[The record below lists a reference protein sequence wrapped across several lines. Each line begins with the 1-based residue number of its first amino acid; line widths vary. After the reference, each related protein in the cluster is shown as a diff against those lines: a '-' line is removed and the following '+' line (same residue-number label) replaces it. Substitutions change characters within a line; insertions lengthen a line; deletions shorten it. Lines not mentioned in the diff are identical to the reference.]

1 MAPFGSRLSIF
12 GPFVGR
18 LGGPLCG
25 PILAAALGCSSPPAH
40 PPASPATPV
49 AGEPAPAAAPA
60 ASPASADPAASPDQA
75 FAAFSHHLLED
86 LLRHSPTF
94 ATHAGDHRYDDRWP
108 DVSVQGQAAERAFIE
123 QTRAALA
130 RLPRDRL
137 SEQNQIDA
145 GILDDRLRSMLFS
158 MDELK
163 PYDTDPMAYV
173 GLISNGID
181 PLVTRE
187 FGTKESRMASLAGR
201 LDGVPAIVAVAK
213 QRLGHAAKV
222 FTETAI
228 QQNKGLIGLIETR
241 LPARFAEVPAEKDR
255 GTAAASRAAAALHDL
270 QNFLETDLLPRS
282 DGSFRLGRE
291 RFAKKLAFALG
302 DDVDIDTVAADA
314 RALLERTQAEMVD
327 TAKQIWTD
335 DKLGKLPPL
344 DTPEH
349 KKAFVKRVLDHV
361 AADHP
366 TNQTI
371 LADARRWL
379 DKATAFV
386 RDQNLVRVPD
396 EPVAV
401 IEMPEYKR
409 GVAVAYCDSS
419 GALEAQPQ
427 TFFAIA
433 PAPSDWPKQRVE
445 SLYREY
451 NQAMLADLAIHEA
464 MPGHYLQLM
473 HNNQFASKLRAVF
486 GSGPFIEGWAV
497 YAEWMMAE
505 HGFGG
510 PRVKLQRQK
519 MMLRTCANAI
529 LDHDIHA
536 GTMDEAAA
544 LALMKNEAFQEDGE
558 AVGKWKRARLSSAQL
573 TTYFYG
579 FTELLKLRHAV
590 ETQPGFSERAY
601 HDRLLSWG
609 SPPMKFVR
617 QLVLEH

>member
-1 MAPFGSRLSIF
+1 MAL
-12 GPFVGR
+12 
-18 LGGPLCG
+18 LGTHI
-25 PILAAALGCSSPPAH
+25 PILGSLVLAALACSSPPAH
-40 PPASPATPV
+40 PPASAATP
-49 AGEPAPAAAPA
+49 AGGDPSAPAGPPPPGA
-60 ASPASADPAASPDQA
+60 PAASPDQA
-75 FAAFSHHLLED
+75 FAAFSQHFLDE
-86 LLRHSPTF
+86 LLRRSPIF
-94 ATHAGDHRYDDRWP
+94 ATHAGDHRHDARWP
-108 DVSVQGQAAERAFIE
+108 DVSVQGDADERKFIE
-123 QTRAALA
+123 DTRAALA
-130 RLPRDRL
+130 RLPREQL
-137 SEQNQIDA
+137 SEQNRIDA
-145 GILDDRLRSMLFS
+145 AILDERLRSMLFS
-158 MDELK
+158 LDELK
-163 PYDTDPMAYV
+163 PHDTDPMAYV

-201 LDGVPAIVAVAK
+201 LDGIPAIVAVAK
-213 QRLGHAAKV
+213 QRLGHAATV

-228 QQNKGLIGLIETR
+228 QQNKGLIALVEHQ

-255 GTAAASRAAAALHDL
+255 LTAAAARAAAALHDL
-270 QNFLETDLLPRS
+270 QSFLETDLLPRS

-302 DDVDIDTVAADA
+302 DDIDIDTVAADA
-314 RALLERTQAEMVD
+314 RALLTRTQAEMVD
-327 TAKQIWTD
+327 TAKQIWAD

-344 DTPEH
+344 DTTEQ

-361 AADHP
+361 AADRP

-379 DKATAFV
+379 DKTTAFV

-409 GVAVAYCDSS
+409 GIAVAYCDSS
-419 GALEAQPQ
+419 GALEATPQ
-427 TFFAIA
+427 TFFAIS
-433 PAPSDWPKQRVE
+433 PTPSDWPKARAE
-445 SLYREY
+445 SFYREY
-451 NQAMLADLAIHEA
+451 NQAMLAELTIHEA

-486 GSGPFIEGWAV
+486 ASGPFVEGWAV

-519 MMLRTCANAI
+519 MVLRLSANAI

-536 GTMDEAAA
+536 GTMDEQAA

-579 FTELLKLRHAV
+579 FSELIKLRKAV
-590 ETQPGFSERAY
+590 ESQPGFSERAY

-609 SPPMKFVR
+609 SPPMKYVR
-617 QLVLEH
+617 QLVAGH

>member
-1 MAPFGSRLSIF
+1 MSALGSRLPIF
-12 GPFVGR
+12 GP
-18 LGGPLCG
+18 L
-25 PILAAALGCSSPPAH
+25 LAAALACSSPPAH
-40 PPASPATPV
+40 PPAS
-49 AGEPAPAAAPA
+49 AAAPA
-60 ASPASADPAASPDQA
+60 PGEPSAAPPAGPPQPATPPPPQPADPAASPDQA
-75 FAAFSHHLLED
+75 FAAFAQHFLDE
-86 LLRHSPTF
+86 LLRRSPTF
-94 ATHAGDHRYDDRWP
+94 ATHAGDHRHDAAWP
-108 DVSVQGQAAERAFIE
+108 DVSVQGEAAERKLLE
-123 QTRAALA
+123 DTRATLA

-145 GILDDRLRSMLFS
+145 AILDERLRSMVFS
-158 MDELK
+158 IEELR

-173 GLISNGID
+173 GLIGNGID

-187 FGTKESRMASLAGR
+187 FGTKASRMASLAGR
-201 LDGVPAIVAVAK
+201 LDGIPAIVAVAK
-213 QRLGHAAKV
+213 QRLAHAAKV

-228 QQNKGLIGLIETR
+228 QQNKGLIALVETQ

-255 GTAAASRAAAALHDL
+255 LAAAAARAAAALHDL
-270 QNFLETDLLPRS
+270 QRFLETDLLPRS

-291 RFAKKLAFALG
+291 RFARKLAFALG
-302 DDVDIDTVAADA
+302 DDVDIDAVAADA
-314 RALLERTQAEMVD
+314 RALLIRTQAEMVD
-327 TAKQIWTD
+327 TARQIWAD

-344 DTPEH
+344 DTAEQR
-349 KKAFVKRVLDHV
+349 KAFVRRVLDHV
-361 AADHP
+361 AADRP
-366 TNQTI
+366 ANQTI

-409 GVAVAYCDSS
+409 GIAVAYCDSS
-419 GALEAQPQ
+419 GPLEATPQ
-427 TFFAIA
+427 TFFAIS
-433 PAPSDWPKQRVE
+433 PTPSDWPRPRAE
-445 SLYREY
+445 SFYREY
-451 NQAMLADLAIHEA
+451 NQAMLAELTIHEA

-486 GSGPFIEGWAV
+486 ASGPFVEGWAV

-510 PRVKLQRQK
+510 PRVRLQRQK
-519 MMLRTCANAI
+519 MVLRLSANAI

-536 GTMDEAAA
+536 GTMDEQAA
-544 LALMKNEAFQEDGE
+544 LALMKDEAFQEDGE
-558 AVGKWKRARLSSAQL
+558 AVGKWNRARLSSAQL

-579 FTELLKLRHAV
+579 FTELLKLRRAA
-590 ETQPGFSERAY
+590 ESQPGFSERAY

-609 SPPMKFVR
+609 SPPMKYVR
-617 QLVLEH
+617 QLVTRH

>member
-1 MAPFGSRLSIF
+1 MASLGSRFLVVLF
-12 GPFVGR
+12 GPVV
-18 LGGPLCG
+18 
-25 PILAAALGCSSPPAH
+25 AAACSSAPAH
-40 PPASPATPV
+40 APAAQPA
-49 AGEPAPAAAPA
+49 PAPAAA
-60 ASPASADPAASPDQA
+60 SPDRE
-75 FAAFSHHLLED
+75 FAAFAQRYLED
-86 LLRHSPTF
+86 TLKRGPVF
-94 ATHAGDHRYDDRWP
+94 ATHAGDHRYDANWP
-108 DVSVQGQAAERAFIE
+108 DASVQGTAAERAFAE
-123 QTRAALA
+123 DTRAALA
-130 RLPRDRL
+130 RLPRGKL

-145 GILDDRLRSMLFS
+145 AILDEQLRSRLFS
-158 MDELK
+158 LDELK
-163 PYDTDPMAYV
+163 PHDTDPMAYV
-173 GLISNGID
+173 GLIGNGID

-201 LDGVPAIVAVAK
+201 LDGIPAIVAVAK
-213 QRLGHAAKV
+213 QRLAHAAKV

-228 QQNKGLIGLIETR
+228 QQNKGLIALVETR

-255 GTAAASRAAAALHDL
+255 LTAAAARAAAALHDL
-270 QNFLETDLLPRS
+270 QSFLETDLLPRS

-291 RFAKKLAFALG
+291 RFAQKLAFALG
-302 DDVDIDTVAADA
+302 DDIDIDAVAADA
-314 RALLERTQAEMVD
+314 RALLTRTQAEMVD
-327 TAKQIWTD
+327 TAKQIWAD

-344 DTPEH
+344 DTTEQR
-349 KKAFVKRVLDHV
+349 KAFVKRVLDHV
-361 AADHP
+361 AADRP

-386 RDQNLVRVPD
+386 RDQNLVRDPD

-419 GALEAQPQ
+419 GPLEATPQ
-427 TFFAIA
+427 TFFAIS
-433 PAPSDWPKQRVE
+433 PTPSDWPKARAE
-445 SLYREY
+445 SFYREY
-451 NQAMLADLAIHEA
+451 NQSMLAELTIHEA

-486 GSGPFIEGWAV
+486 ASGPFVEGWAV

-519 MMLRTCANAI
+519 MVLRLSANAI

-536 GTMDEAAA
+536 GTMDEHAA
-544 LALMKNEAFQEDGE
+544 LALMKDEAFQEDGE

-579 FTELLKLRHAV
+579 FTELLKLRKAV
-590 ETQPGFSERAY
+590 ESQPGFSERAY

-609 SPPMKFVR
+609 SPPMKYVR
-617 QLVLEH
+617 ELVARH

>member
-1 MAPFGSRLSIF
+1 MAPPGSRLL
-12 GPFVGR
+12 V
-18 LGGPLCG
+18 LG
-25 PILAAALGCSSPPAH
+25 PIVLATLACSSPPAH
-40 PPASPATPV
+40 PPAS
-49 AGEPAPAAAPA
+49 AAAPA
-60 ASPASADPAASPDQA
+60 GGDPSPSAGPPPRAPAPQPVDPAASPDQA
-75 FAAFSHHLLED
+75 FAAFAQHFLEEM
-86 LLRHSPTF
+86 LRRSPTF
-94 ATHAGDHRYDDRWP
+94 ATHAGDHRHDARWP
-108 DVSVQGQAAERAFIE
+108 DVSAEGDAAERAFIAD
-123 QTRAALA
+123 TRAALA
-130 RLPRDRL
+130 ALPRDRL

-145 GILDDRLRSMLFS
+145 AILDERLRAMVFS
-158 MDELK
+158 LDELK
-163 PYDTDPMAYV
+163 PHDTDPMAYV

-187 FGTKESRMASLAGR
+187 FGTRESRMAALAGR
-201 LDGVPAIVAVAK
+201 LDGIPAIVAVAR

-228 QQNKGLIGLIETR
+228 QQNKGLIALVETQ

-255 GTAAASRAAAALHDL
+255 LAAAATRAAAALHDL
-270 QNFLETDLLPRS
+270 QRFLETDLLARS

-291 RFAKKLAFALG
+291 RFARKLAFALG
-302 DDVDIDTVAADA
+302 DDIDIDTVAADA
-314 RALLERTQAEMVD
+314 RALLTRTQAEMVD
-327 TAKQIWTD
+327 TAKQIWAD

-344 DTPEH
+344 DTGEQR
-349 KKAFVKRVLDHV
+349 KAFVRRVLDHV
-361 AADHP
+361 AADRP

-371 LADARRWL
+371 LADARRLL

-386 RDQNLVRVPD
+386 RDQNLVRVPE

-409 GVAVAYCDSS
+409 GIAVAYCDSS
-419 GALEAQPQ
+419 GALEATPQ
-427 TFFAIA
+427 TFFAIS
-433 PAPSDWPKQRVE
+433 PTPSDWPRARAE
-445 SLYREY
+445 SFYREY
-451 NQAMLADLAIHEA
+451 NQAMLAELTIHEA

-486 GSGPFIEGWAV
+486 ASGPFVEGWAV

-519 MMLRTCANAI
+519 MVLRLSANAI

-536 GTMDEAAA
+536 GTMDEQAA

-579 FTELLKLRHAV
+579 FTELLKLRKAV
-590 ETQPGFSERAY
+590 ESQPGFSERAY

-617 QLVLEH
+617 QLVVRH